1 MSGVQ
6 HDSIVP
12 ESDDLRRAVRWISE
26 QGRCTLEVIEEASRR
41 FDLSPAD
48 EEFLLRTFLKA
59 PEAS

>member
-1 MSGVQ
+1 MK
-6 HDSIVP
+6 DEPIIP
-12 ESDDLRRAVRWISE
+12 EGEELRRAVSWISG

-59 PEAS
+59 PDGAA